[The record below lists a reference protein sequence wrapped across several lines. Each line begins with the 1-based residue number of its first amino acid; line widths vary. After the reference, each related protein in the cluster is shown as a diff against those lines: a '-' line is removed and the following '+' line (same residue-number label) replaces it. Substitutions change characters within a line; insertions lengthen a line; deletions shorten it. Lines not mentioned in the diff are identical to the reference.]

1 MLTELGATAAEDL
14 VYQHLV
20 STVSATETEIV
31 EATGLPRTES
41 RRALDGL
48 RDRDLV
54 SRLSGSPARFVA
66 ASPGAVESMIIDRLR
81 GLRSAQDTL
90 DQIASQYRA
99 NSLLRTATGVFE
111 IVRGS
116 EALRQCSLQLLR
128 SARTEVLNLIKP
140 PVISVR
146 ASERVLPSESV
157 QGRVVFETGELH
169 ADGSLDAV
177 QETLRSQ
184 DEVRVHA
191 RLPIKMLA
199 TDRTVALL
207 PLAQQ
212 DTTPVGVLVRES
224 AVLDALLGLF
234 DYVWASA
241 IPLHVV
247 NANAAANA
255 DADADVVEPDVPSPL
270 TDADRHL
277 LSLLLSGLTDEAIA
291 AHWGVSVRTVQRR
304 VRALMSAAKVS
315 TRMQLAWE
323 AARQGWM

>member
-1 MLTELGATAAEDL
+1 MLTELGATAAEDR

-20 STVSATETEIV
+20 TTVSATEIEIAAV
-31 EATGLPRTES
+31 TGLPRAEI
-41 RRALDGL
+41 REALDGL
-48 RDRDLV
+48 LGRDLV

-66 ASPGAVESMIIDRLR
+66 ASPGAVESMIVDRLR
-81 GLRSAQDTL
+81 ELRSAQDTL

-99 NSLLRTATGVFE
+99 NSLLRTATGIFE

-140 PVISVR
+140 PIISVR
-146 ASERVLPSESV
+146 ASERVVPGDSV
-157 QGRVVFETGELH
+157 RGRVVFETGELH
-169 ADGSLDAV
+169 VDGSLVAV
-177 QETLRSQ
+177 QEALRSQ

-241 IPLHVV
+241 IPLHVDNV
-247 NANAAANA
+247 NAL
-255 DADADVVEPDVPSPL
+255 EPQAPSPL
-270 TDADRHL
+270 TAADRQL

-304 VRALMSAAKVS
+304 VRALMSSARVS

-323 AARQGWM
+323 AARQNWM

>member
-1 MLTELGATAAEDL
+1 MLQELGATESEDR

-20 STVSATETEIV
+20 TTVSATETEIV
-31 EATGLPRTES
+31 AATGLPAAETRK
-41 RRALDGL
+41 ALDGL
-48 RDRDLV
+48 DARELV
-54 SRLSGSPARFVA
+54 SQLPGSPTRFVA

-81 GLRSAQDTL
+81 GLRTAQDTL

-99 NSLLRTATGVFE
+99 NNVVRTATGVFE

-128 SARTEVLNLIKP
+128 SARFEVLNLIKP
-140 PVISVR
+140 PIIAVRAHERVVPGDSVR
-146 ASERVLPSESV
+146 
-157 QGRVVFETGELH
+157 GRVVFETGELH
-169 ADGSLDAV
+169 ADGSLAAV
-177 QETLRSQ
+177 QEGLRGQ
-184 DEVRVHA
+184 DEIRVHA
-191 RLPIKMLA
+191 ALPVKMLA

-224 AVLDALLGLF
+224 AILDALLGLF

-241 IPLHVV
+241 IPLHVD
-247 NANAAANA
+247 NAN
-255 DADADVVEPDVPSPL
+255 DADPVTPSPL
-270 TDADRHL
+270 TAADRQL

-304 VRALMSAAKVS
+304 VRALLSAAKVS
-315 TRMQLAWE
+315 SRMQLAWE
-323 AARQGWM
+323 AARHGWV